1 MSAVAP
7 RDVTPPGRDHPL
19 ESLEPQRVLVQAGNQ
34 RQRLAARLQKG
45 LTPPQSDFL
54 ERLEAIG
61 DECRTKDYQPLDAGW
76 GEPDQFLIGIGLQ
89 PRLRAKARLEGD
101 GVLAGRDA

>member
-1 MSAVAP
+1 M
-7 RDVTPPGRDHPL
+7 
-19 ESLEPQRVLVQAGNQ
+19 LVQAGNQ

-61 DECRTKDYQPLDAGW
+61 DECRTKDYQPLDAGC
-76 GEPDQFLIGIGLQ
+76 GEPDQFLIGVGFNHGSE
-89 PRLRAKARLEGD
+89 PRRDWKETEYLLD
-101 GVLAGRDA
+101 GMPVLATKCRTVAKH